1 MCDLFIQNI
10 AVTYVKSNFSIVS
23 DLIIAFGLVFE
34 PKNIFFT
41 GNKWISLESVS
52 VFVSPLNFYNVDTV
66 GIAGYSPYV
75 GDCSCNR
82 CNNTLNVDGVYYFI
96 DIKITSAFSF
106 G

>member
-10 AVTYVKSNFSIVS
+10 AVTYIKSNFSIVS
-23 DLIIAFGLVFE
+23 NLIIAFGLVFE

-52 VFVSPLNFYNVDTV
+52 VFVSPLNVYNVDTV
-66 GIAGYSPYV
+66 GIAGYSAYV
-75 GDCSCNR
+75 GGGSCNR
-82 CNNTLNVDGVYYFI
+82 CDNTLNVDGVYYFI